1 MGGILKSKFGV
12 KVWHRWVGGGT
23 AKILG
28 VKEMGFSKTE
38 IEPKCG

>member
-1 MGGILKSKFGV
+1 MKSKFG
-12 KVWHRWVGGGT
+12 VGGGT

-28 VKEMGFSKTE
+28 VKEMGFRKTE